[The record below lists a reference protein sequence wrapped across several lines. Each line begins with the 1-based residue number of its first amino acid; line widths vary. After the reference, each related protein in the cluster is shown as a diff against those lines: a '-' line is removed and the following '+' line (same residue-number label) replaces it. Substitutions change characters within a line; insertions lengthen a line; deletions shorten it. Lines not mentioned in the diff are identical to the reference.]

1 MAAGAVTGPAVPRP
15 AIVLVEPQLGENIG
29 AAARAMLNFGLDD
42 LRLVRPRD
50 GWPNPVA
57 RANAAGAAR
66 VVENTTVFDGSEAA
80 LADCRLVFAATARPR
95 DMAVRAVDPE
105 TAGAML
111 REAARRGESGAV
123 MFGKESTGLDNDA
136 VALAD
141 AIVTAPCD
149 PAFTSLNLAMAV
161 LLVAYEWG
169 RAAAPAAP
177 PRRRAARADKAA
189 DKAQLLRLFEHLES
203 ALGASGFF
211 RPPQRRPRTT
221 RKLRALIQRAQPSES
236 EVRMMRGVV
245 HALAGEK
252 GARPRRSGERPRPR
266 AAGVLQDTMSAAV
279 AAPRREHS

>member
-1 MAAGAVTGPAVPRP
+1 MAARAVTVPAAPRP

-66 VVENTTVFDGSEAA
+66 VVENATTFDAPGAA
-80 LADCRLVFAATARPR
+80 LADRRLVFAATARPR
-95 DMAVRAVDPE
+95 DMTVRAVDPE

-141 AIVTAPCD
+141 AIVAAPCD

-161 LLVAYEWG
+161 LIVAYEWG

-177 PRRRAARADKAA
+177 PRRAARADKPA
-189 DKAQLLRLFEHLES
+189 DKAQLLRLFEHLEG
-203 ALGASGFF
+203 ALDASGFF
-211 RPPQRRPRTT
+211 RPPQRRPHTT
-221 RKLRALIQRAQPSES
+221 RKLRALIQRARPSES

-252 GARPRRSGERPRPR
+252 GARPRRSGEAPRPR
-266 AAGVLQDTMSAAV
+266 AASVLQDAASAAA

>member
-1 MAAGAVTGPAVPRP
+1 MTAGAEPRP

-29 AAARAMLNFGLDD
+29 AAARAMLNFGLDE

-50 GWPNPVA
+50 GWPNPAA

-66 VVENTTVFDGSEAA
+66 VVDRAAAFDSLEAA
-80 LADCRLVFAATARPR
+80 LADRRLALAATARRR

-111 REAARRGESGAV
+111 REAARRGEESAIV
-123 MFGKESTGLDNDA
+123 FGKESTGLGNDA

-161 LLVAYEWG
+161 LLLAYEWRRAGARPAAAGAADASAAPAPPARAG
-169 RAAAPAAP
+169 RAAG
-177 PRRRAARADKAA
+177 
-189 DKAQLLRLFEHLES
+189 KAQLLGLFEHLEG
-203 ALGASGFF
+203 ALDARGFF
-211 RPPQRRPRTT
+211 RPPQRRPHTT
-221 RKLRALIQRAQPSES
+221 RKLRVLLQRAQPSES

-245 HALAGEK
+245 HALAGDSV
-252 GARPRRSGERPRPR
+252 R
-266 AAGVLQDTMSAAV
+266 
-279 AAPRREHS
+279 